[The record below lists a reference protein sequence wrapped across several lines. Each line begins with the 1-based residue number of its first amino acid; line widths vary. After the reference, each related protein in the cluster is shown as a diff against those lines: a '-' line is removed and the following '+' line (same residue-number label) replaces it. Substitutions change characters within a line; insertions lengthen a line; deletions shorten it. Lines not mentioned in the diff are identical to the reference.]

1 MLIAMI
7 GRLIAI
13 HAPDESKETM
23 AARIHI
29 KYVGQSA
36 RCEKSIRF
44 PKVSPPS
51 RSSRRSFI
59 RP

>member
-13 HAPDESKETM
+13 HAPDESRETM

-29 KYVGQSA
+29 K
-36 RCEKSIRF
+36 
-44 PKVSPPS
+44 
-51 RSSRRSFI
+51 
-59 RP
+59 